1 MSASLDLPG
10 NALVAMTRDSLPALR
25 AALFRDVGPNAAAM
39 LQEAGY
45 AGGQAMFDAFS
56 GLARGARSAGTGVAR
71 GGRFRSRARPSS
83 SATPAGARSSSVR
96 LESVATVDSGDWAE
110 GNPAFP
116 LEFPG
121 CYYTSG
127 VMADFFGRLAGEPV
141 AVMEVECRSM
151 GGRSLPVPGRERRDA
166 AARVRRDG
174 ARRRVRAGGGV
185 GALVRHPE
193 RSTDDSIIDSLSTPR
208 RRADSAAA
216 RRR

>member
-10 NALVAMTRDSLPALR
+10 NALVAMTRDSLSALR
-25 AALFRDVGPNAAAM
+25 AAMFRDMGPNAAAM

-56 GLARGARSAGTGVAR
+56 SWLAGRGLPAPESLAADHFAARATEFFRDAGWGSIEL
-71 GGRFRSRARPSS
+71 GS
-83 SATPAGARSSSVR
+83 
-96 LESVATVDSGDWAE
+96 LDSVATVDSRDWAE
-110 GNPAFP
+110 GNPSFP

-151 GGRSLPVPGRERRDA
+151 GGERCRFLIGSGDTLQRVYDEMAQGIGYEQAVA
-166 AARVRRDG
+166 ATR
-174 ARRRVRAGGGV
+174 
-185 GALVRHPE
+185 
-193 RSTDDSIIDSLSTPR
+193 
-208 RRADSAAA
+208 
-216 RRR
+216 

>member
-10 NALVAMTRDSLPALR
+10 NALVAMTRDSLAALR
-25 AALFRDVGPNAAAM
+25 AAMFRDVGPNAAAM

-45 AGGQAMFDAFS
+45 AGGQAMFEAFANW
-56 GLARGARSAGTGVAR
+56 LAARGLPTPEALPVNNFAARATEFFRDAGWGSIEL
-71 GGRFRSRARPSS
+71 GS
-83 SATPAGARSSSVR
+83 

-127 VMADFFGRLAGEPV
+127 VMADFFGRLAGEPL

-151 GGRSLPVPGRERRDA
+151 GGDRCRFLIGSGETLQHVYDEMA
-166 AARVRRDG
+166 Q
-174 ARRRVRAGGGV
+174 GV
-185 GALVRHPE
+185 SYEQAVASKH
-193 RSTDDSIIDSLSTPR
+193 
-208 RRADSAAA
+208 
-216 RRR
+216 